1 MHRVMIVIVP
11 ELTGYASIRHVA
23 VSLPLVPQLL
33 DGKKYMEAKDLP
45 RLHGTELR
53 RARAPSMRFLVKL
66 ALRCDSAEELGKRLR
81 RRYQRQQQRQG
92 LVQPLAAPPA
102 QAR

>member
-1 MHRVMIVIVP
+1 MRHMVVIVP
-11 ELTGYASIRHVA
+11 ELTGYASIQHVA

-53 RARAPSMRFLVKL
+53 RARAPC
-66 ALRCDSAEELGKRLR
+66 LRKSPNTPSAICLILLPR
-81 RRYQRQQQRQG
+81 
-92 LVQPLAAPPA
+92 
-102 QAR
+102 